1 MPSTPPSPPIG
12 FAAAEASLESGAHVY
27 IASSSSTRVENAV
40 SQIQTAAA
48 SATEGGQKGSIQG
61 REIDLTSDTSV
72 KEFVGWV
79 SADTKGD
86 GGKEKGIDHV
96 IFTAGDALQLGDLME
111 TDFEDARKVTLSA
124 NLILCI
130 GGDMRTQA
138 FDVRFWGALRVIQF
152 AHPEMKD
159 RGRLGSITLTSGTVA
174 YKPAKGWVVAAGMG
188 GAVES
193 ATRGLAIDLA
203 PTRVNCILPG
213 AVDTP
218 LWDPLPAHVK
228 TGLMKSFEEK
238 LLTGQVGQAEEVA
251 EGYLYLMKG

>member
-1 MPSTPPSPPIG
+1 MSAPKYTNKLQGKKIIVIG
-12 FAAAEASLESGAHVY
+12 YAAAEASLESRAHVY
-27 IASSSSTRVENAV
+27 IASSSSVRVEKAV
-40 SQIQTAAA
+40 SQLQSTAAA
-48 SATEGGQKGSIQG
+48 AGGEGKGSIQG
-61 REIDLTSDTSV
+61 RAIDLTSDSSV
-72 KEFVGWV
+72 KEFIGWV
-79 SADTKGD
+79 SGDADGA
-86 GGKEKGIDHV
+86 GKERGVDHV

-111 TDFEDARKVTLSA
+111 TDFEDAKK
-124 NLILCI
+124 
-130 GGDMRTQA
+130 A
-138 FDVRFWGALRVIQF
+138 FDVRFWGALRVIRF

-228 TGLMKSFEEK
+228 AGLMKTFEEK
-238 LLTGQVGQAEEVA
+238 LLTGRVGQAEEVA